1 MLPDGV
7 GLRPNLKREEAEES
21 AQQFGHLQ
29 SHHDALLPWV
39 RTIAPDATDRRRV
52 LLEWAPGEGT
62 IAGSAFDAFV
72 EYGLPSQGLG
82 FLGIECKYA
91 ENLSKAQPKRAAEKF
106 KTATTRD
113 DWTPGAAEELDRPRS
128 RQFWD
133 NQLLVQ
139 IVLRADSSYVQGRG
153 VVVACEADTAAEN
166 VVDVVRA
173 QLLDPDSLRFASIE
187 SVVKSVSGLD
197 TWRGAFEERYLDF
210 SPISEFL
217 KPDDPRRR

>member
-1 MLPDGV
+1 MG
-7 GLRPNLKREEAEES
+7 
-21 AQQFGHLQ
+21 
-29 SHHDALLPWV
+29 

-52 LLEWAPGEGT
+52 LLEWAPGEGDDRSL
-62 IAGSAFDAFV
+62 GVRRLV
-72 EYGLPSQGLG
+72 EYGSLRRGSDSWASSA
-82 FLGIECKYA
+82 KYA

-113 DWTPGAAEELDRPRS
+113 DWTPGAVEELDRPRF
-128 RQFWD
+128 RQFWY

-173 QLLDPDSLRFASIE
+173 QLLDPETLRFASIE
-187 SVVKSVSGLD
+187 SVVKSVSGL
-197 TWRGAFEERYLDF
+197 TPGEG
-210 SPISEFL
+210 PL
-217 KPDDPRRR
+217 KSGIWTSRPL